1 MRVLVRT
8 IDSGGHPCRIAMV
21 KRVFSDYNIK
31 AGTASDIPDL
41 KVVFLSLH
49 DHHRQ
54 VSTVVLTEPDELAWS
69 ERVRTYEQ
77 SFRDGRA
84 LLHLARS
91 GDRCVGYA
99 FTTLHDGTDDT
110 FPLGAGFAELYTLA
124 VLPEFRGSGIGTALL
139 DAVDA
144 TLSAAKISNVTV
156 AMMANNEAA
165 VRLYRRRGFIPGELI
180 LYRIG
185 DKAQ

>member
-1 MRVLVRT
+1 
-8 IDSGGHPCRIAMV
+8 MV
-21 KRVFSDYNIK
+21 KRVSNDYDITLG
-31 AGTASDIPDL
+31 AASDIPDL
-41 KVVFLSLH
+41 KYVFLSLH
-49 DHHRQ
+49 DHYRQ
-54 VSTVVLTEPDELAWS
+54 VSAVALTEPDELAWG

-77 SFRDGRA
+77 SFTDGRA
-84 LLHLARS
+84 FLHLARV

-99 FTTLHDGTDDT
+99 FTTLHEGSDDT

-124 VLPEFRGSGIGTALL
+124 VLPEFRGSAIGTALL

-144 TLSAAKISNVTV
+144 TLSAAKIANLTV
-156 AMMANNEAA
+156 AVMANNEAA

-185 DKAQ
+185 DKVQ